1 MKTAIAAVV
10 CLVVGWLAHGW
21 WAEHNRALPS
31 VTVTVTPPSASAP
44 KVTHPASLA
53 RKPEA
58 TPAARQGAYV
68 GNGHFSYGVLDTY
81 EANGYV
87 TPGIGYY
94 PPPL

>member
-10 CLVVGWLAHGW
+10 CLVIGWFAHGW

-31 VTVTVTPPSASAP
+31 VTVTVTPPSA
-44 KVTHPASLA
+44 PASQVTRPASVA
-53 RKPEA
+53 RKPAA
-58 TPAARQGAYV
+58 TPKTAPSAYV

-81 EANGYV
+81 EGNGYV